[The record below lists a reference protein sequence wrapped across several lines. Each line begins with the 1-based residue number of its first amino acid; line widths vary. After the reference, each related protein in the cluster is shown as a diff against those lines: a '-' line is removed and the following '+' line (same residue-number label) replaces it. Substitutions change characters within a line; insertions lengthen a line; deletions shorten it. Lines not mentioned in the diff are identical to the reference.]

1 MAAAAD
7 PVPLD
12 EFRLTITVPR
22 DLPDADAA
30 RARRT
35 LDHPAFS
42 AALGRLAAALV
53 RRFPTL
59 AAVTVAVSR

>member
-1 MAAAAD
+1 MAAD

-12 EFRLTITVPR
+12 EFLVTITVPR
-22 DLPDADAA
+22 DLPAADAA

-35 LDHPAFS
+35 LDHPAFP
-42 AALGRLAAALV
+42 AALRRLAAALV

-59 AAVTVAVSR
+59 AAVTVTVAR